1 MLSKILNQLNQL
13 SSEELKTLNKAV
25 IAAAKAKDNFE
36 SVVKGASLKIGQEI
50 TLDHDRFRGMKF
62 TITKVK
68 RTKCLID
75 GQGGS
80 FNVPIS
86 MIIA

>member
-25 IAAAKAKDNFE
+25 VAAAKAKDSIE
-36 SVVKGASLKIGQEI
+36 SVVKGASLKIGQEV
-50 TLDHDRFRGMKF
+50 LVDHPTYKGMKF
-62 TITKVK
+62 TITKVN
-68 RTKCLID
+68 RTRCKIS
-75 GQGGS
+75 GHGGA
-80 FNVPIS
+80 FNCPIN